1 VTFDPTVL
9 LTGIV
14 LYLAAAPA
22 VIFLINLVLFR
33 PPLPR
38 SNLPRPRVSI
48 LIPARNE
55 TTNIRGVL
63 ESALASRDVDLE
75 VLLLDDHST
84 DDTPAQVE
92 QIART
97 DPRLRLLRGAE
108 LPEGWA
114 GKMFA
119 CQQLADAATGDW
131 LLFLDADV
139 RITPDAA
146 RRLADHARTAPG
158 QPVLVSGVPRQ
169 ITGTWLEKLLVPLID
184 FILLGY
190 LPLWVMRRNPS
201 PSLAAAVGQIVLV
214 ERQRYFESGG
224 HAAIRTTFH
233 DGLNLPRQLRRK
245 GFLTDLV
252 DVSALATCRMYHGT
266 RQTWNGFLK
275 NAGEGLGAPGVILPM
290 TVILLGGQVAPW
302 LCFGFV
308 DGTARAMILVA
319 GFLGYLPRAI
329 AALRFR
335 QSLTGLVFHPAGIL
349 LMELIQWIGFFRLKR
364 GVRSEWKGRKA
375 V

>member
-1 VTFDPTVL
+1 
-9 LTGIV
+9 
-14 LYLAAAPA
+14 
-22 VIFLINLVLFR
+22 
-33 PPLPR
+33 
-38 SNLPRPRVSI
+38 
-48 LIPARNE
+48 
-55 TTNIRGVL
+55 
-63 ESALASRDVDLE
+63 
-75 VLLLDDHST
+75 
-84 DDTPAQVE
+84 
-92 QIART
+92 
-97 DPRLRLLRGAE
+97 
-108 LPEGWA
+108 
-114 GKMFA
+114 MFA
-119 CQQLADAATGDW
+119 CHQLADAATGDW
-131 LLFLDADV
+131 LLYLDADV
-139 RITPDAA
+139 RIAPDAA
-146 RRLADHARTAPG
+146 RRLLDHARTASS
-158 QPVLVSGVPRQ
+158 QPALVSGVPRQ

-233 DGLNLPRQLRRK
+233 DGINLPRQFRRK

-275 NAGEGLGAPGVILPM
+275 NAAEGLGAPGVIVPM

-302 LCFGFV
+302 IGLGFV
-308 DGTARAMILVA
+308 DGAACTMLWVA

-329 AALRFR
+329 AAMRFR
-335 QSLTGLVFHPAGIL
+335 QSWTGLLFHPLGIL
-349 LMELIQWIGFFRLKR
+349 VMETIQWIGFFRMKR
-364 GVRSEWKGRKA
+364 GMRSEWKGRKA